1 MSFHFFSCLISRL
14 LFNYFLCLFIS
25 PFHLFCL
32 VMKMI
37 YVGELVNLYSKY
49 LSYIRLIW
57 MMGHVGIGI
66 IPYAI
71 IM

>member
-1 MSFHFFSCLISRL
+1 
-14 LFNYFLCLFIS
+14 
-25 PFHLFCL
+25 
-32 VMKMI
+32 MKII